1 MLSSLEVLEEVI
13 IQRTN
18 SEETRRHLMKN
29 SSRIL
34 WLKNSSRFFSIF
46 HVANLRMAF
55 CDKVFQNLSS
65 RALRVSHSGGY
76 PSVEQIRHV
85 VFLFIHAV

>member
-18 SEETRRHLMKN
+18 SEEARKHWTKKSL
-29 SSRIL
+29 RIL
-34 WLKNSSRFFSIF
+34 WLKKSSRCFSIF

-55 CDKVFQNLSS
+55 CDKVFQHLSS
-65 RALRVSHSGGY
+65 RALRVSHSGVY
-76 PSVEQIRHV
+76 PSVEQILHV
-85 VFLFIHAV
+85 VFLYIHAA